1 MEIEIF
7 PLTKSSMKVSHV
19 QETGFLNNAASLA
32 TCTSAMV
39 ELLINASEDDSTV
52 NLTGTANIIIKAL
65 QRTEGYIFC
74 EKSYEAF
81 LFYF

>member
-19 QETGFLNNAASLA
+19 QETDFLNNAVSLA

-65 QRTEGYIFC
+65 
-74 EKSYEAF
+74 
-81 LFYF
+81 

>member
-32 TCTSAMV
+32 TSAMV

-65 QRTEGYIFC
+65 QQTEGYIFC